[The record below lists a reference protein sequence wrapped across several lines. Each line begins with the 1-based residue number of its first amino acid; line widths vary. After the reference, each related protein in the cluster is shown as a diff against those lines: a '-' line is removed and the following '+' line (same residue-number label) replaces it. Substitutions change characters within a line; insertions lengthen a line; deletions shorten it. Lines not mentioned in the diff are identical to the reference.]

1 MLRSLPPLATLV
13 TLAAVILMTGLGVW
27 QLERAEQKRQ
37 RSALLAERQQQK
49 SLTLTEVIGQSGD
62 IRDFPVQVTGKLDS
76 QRLLLWD
83 NRILSGRVGYE
94 VLAVLETNEGNLLV
108 NFGWLQAPP
117 YRDLLPQ
124 TDLPWG
130 MVTLEGVVVVPQLN
144 PMVRETNEAGWP
156 RRVQQPDLDYLQ
168 TALDTRLL
176 PFMLQVADTQP
187 FGLENNWKPVVMPAE
202 KHLGYAVQWFGLALA
217 CLGVFILAV
226 RRKWRTSL

>member
-124 TDLPWG
+124 TDLPRG